1 MKETQKG
8 EAELQSKLDHAKDAL
23 NAENGFKSNG
33 NSAVQPGAGN
43 TKNKR

>member
-8 EAELQSKLDHAKDAL
+8 DAELQSKLDHSKDAL
-23 NAENGFKSNG
+23 NAENGFKANG
-33 NSAVQPGAGN
+33 NSGVQPGAGD

>member
-1 MKETQKG
+1 MKNTKKG
-8 EAELQSKLDHAKDAL
+8 EAELQSKLDHAENAL
-23 NAENGFKSNG
+23 NADNGFKTNG